1 MLCHLP
7 AFQRSC
13 RTQTPWALNLE
24 PQGWESRLHLDTGS
38 NGGQWRQWKPDNKT
52 SFIIFRHLHVA
63 IVMPFSCGSEFQV
76 FPWGHHH
83 GHAWQHHHRLANQV
97 QYDSDWFCMFSKVE
111 CTATHHRMKH
121 ECSMNAAR
129 KPAEHFFCVTST
141 GGACEHSVFVGSHF
155 RSIVF
160 KSLKSSRMPFFAHN
174 LSYGFDM
181 VLLWLQYG
189 LDIDGK
195 SGQHVKF
202 W

>member
-1 MLCHLP
+1 
-7 AFQRSC
+7 
-13 RTQTPWALNLE
+13 
-24 PQGWESRLHLDTGS
+24 
-38 NGGQWRQWKPDNKT
+38 
-52 SFIIFRHLHVA
+52 
-63 IVMPFSCGSEFQV
+63 
-76 FPWGHHH
+76 
-83 GHAWQHHHRLANQV
+83 
-97 QYDSDWFCMFSKVE
+97 
-111 CTATHHRMKH
+111 MKH

-155 RSIVF
+155 RSIVL

-202 W
+202 

>member
-13 RTQTPWALNLE
+13 RTQTPRALNLE

-52 SFIIFRHLHVA
+52 ASRCH
-63 IVMPFSCGSEFQV
+63 C
-76 FPWGHHH
+76 
-83 GHAWQHHHRLANQV
+83 HAFLVWLRISSLSMRPPPRTCMTTSSPPRQPSTV
-97 QYDSDWFCMFSKVE
+97 WQYDSDWFCMFSKVE

-129 KPAEHFFCVTST
+129 KPAEHVFCVTST

-160 KSLKSSRMPFFAHN
+160 KSPKSSRMPFFAHN
-174 LSYGFDM
+174 ISYGFDM

-195 SGQHVKF
+195 SCQHVKF